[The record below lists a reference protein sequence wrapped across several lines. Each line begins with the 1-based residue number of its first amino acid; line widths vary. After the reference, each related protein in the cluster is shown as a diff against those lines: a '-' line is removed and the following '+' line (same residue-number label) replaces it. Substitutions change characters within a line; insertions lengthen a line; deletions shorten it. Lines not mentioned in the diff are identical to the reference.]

1 MADLT
6 ETEERN
12 LHAVADVLP
21 FWNAHDVAGVLA
33 YYDQDITWHNVAL
46 EETYHGKVEVGEFL
60 GRLFTA
66 FPDLNFSVSEK
77 IARDD
82 SVSERW
88 TIRGSHLG
96 PFMGIPPTGRP
107 IEIPGMSM
115 VHLRDGK
122 FLEDRFYFDASGVL
136 RQMGLLPPLA
146 ATRTRAGQAVLWMM
160 VNRLPVALAMAT
172 FLAGVVAKRRRR
184 AP

>member
-1 MADLT
+1 VADLT
-6 ETEERN
+6 ETEQRN

-21 FWNAHDVAGVLA
+21 FWNAHDVAGVLTF
-33 YYDQDITWHNVAL
+33 YDPDITWHNVAL
-46 EETYHGKVEVGEFL
+46 EETYHGKAEVGTFI
-60 GRLFTA
+60 GSLFTA
-66 FPDLNFSVSEK
+66 FPDLDFRVTEK

-82 SVSERW
+82 LVSERW
-88 TIRGSHLG
+88 TIHGTHLG

-107 IEIPGMSM
+107 VVIPGMSM
-115 VHLRDGK
+115 VHLRDGR
-122 FLEDRFYFDASGVL
+122 FFEDGFYFDASGVL

-160 VNRLPVALAMAT
+160 VNRLPAALALAT
-172 FLAGVVAKRRRR
+172 LLAGLAVKRLRR

>member
-12 LHAVADVLP
+12 LRAVSEVLP
-21 FWNAHDVAGVLA
+21 FWNSHDVAGVLTF
-33 YYDQDITWHNVAL
+33 YDPDITWHNVAL
-46 EETYHGKVEVGEFL
+46 EETYRGQAEVGAFL
-60 GRLFTA
+60 DRLFVA
-66 FPDLNFSVSEK
+66 FPDLDFTVSEK

-82 SVSERW
+82 RVSERW
-88 TIRGSHLG
+88 TIRGTHLG

-115 VHLRDGK
+115 VHLRDGR

-136 RQMGLLPPLA
+136 RQMGLLPSLA
-146 ATRTRAGQAVLWMM
+146 ASQTRVARAALWVA
-160 VNRLPVALAMAT
+160 VNRVPAALALGVV
-172 FLAGVVAKRRRR
+172 LAGAVARRRR
-184 AP
+184 G

>member
-12 LHAVADVLP
+12 LRTVTDVLP
-21 FWNAHDVAGVLA
+21 SWNAHDVEGVLA
-33 YYDQDITWHNVAL
+33 FYDPEITWHNVAL
-46 EETYHGKVEVGEFL
+46 EETYHGKAEVAEFI

-66 FPDLNFSVSEK
+66 FPDLYFTVPEK

-82 SVSERW
+82 RVSERW
-88 TIRGSHLG
+88 TIRGTHLG

-107 IEIPGMSM
+107 VEIPGMSM

-136 RQMGLLPPLA
+136 RQMGLLPSLA
-146 ATRTRAGQAVLWMM
+146 VSQTPVAQGILWLL
-160 VNRLPVALAMAT
+160 VNRAAAALALILL
-172 FLAGVVAKRRRR
+172 LAGLVARRLRR
-184 AP
+184 A